1 MKKFSIFLILMLM
14 LSVVTGCML
23 GDEGAATTAAQTETD
38 PISPDVTLA
47 PESTGN
53 IDTIETSG
61 MTSVPEDT
69 TATHSHAFGDWTE
82 SKAPTCTAAGEKIRT
97 CVCGEKETAPVAALD
112 HTEVI
117 DKAVAPTCTQ
127 TGLTEGKHCSVCN
140 AVIVLQETVN
150 APGHTTGAWTTDEAA
165 TCTNNGLRS
174 QKCSVCGEVLNTEV
188 IAATGHTEGE
198 WIIDKQ
204 PTADAD
210 GSKHQMCVV
219 CGVTIKTEI
228 ISAIPHTPGKWITD
242 KNATCTTDGSK
253 YQICSVCGATIK
265 TDNIPALGHTE
276 VMDKA
281 VAPTCTQTGLT
292 EGKHCSVCNAVLVS
306 QKTVNALG
314 HTEVIDKAV
323 APTCTQT
330 GLTEG
335 KHCSVCNEV
344 LVSQKTVNALG
355 HTEVIDKAVAPT
367 CTQTGLTEGKHCSV
381 CNAVLVSQKTVNALG
396 HTEVIDKAVAPTYTN
411 TGLTEGSHC
420 SVCGVVIVR
429 QNIIP
434 ILRKYDDPE
443 SYNDDYGYSYL
454 GTMTKGRSLQKFYDK
469 IDDIAEAFHANSS
482 ANANNNVVGKIN
494 FASLGLTDKEAISVW
509 ITYKNDHPLYYWIS
523 ASVTISGTELWL
535 LTEDEYAKGSDR
547 AKYNELIYDSVE
559 EYVSCIL
566 HETSEYR
573 IALALHDAIIY
584 AIDYAYEPD
593 GSTPEDEL
601 WAHSV
606 LGVFEKQSGV
616 CESYAKTFQMLL
628 NFMGVEN
635 VLVTGQSK
643 GGNHAW
649 NLAKMDDGKWY
660 WFDLT
665 WDDTPNWMWGIRYN
679 YFCVNDTQDVN
690 WRDFGLKSSASFL
703 DNHTI
708 SLPTNEGPEF
718 LYDIPA
724 RSSTKYEPEE
734 PLFRERFSI
743 GGLDYAIVGYNTAAL
758 IKINIGGRVSIPE
771 KVKYNGTEY
780 EVVAV
785 CHMRDDSKF
794 DQGKMIDNIFEDT
807 IMTEVTI
814 PKTVRF
820 IGDLAFVHASLENII
835 VHKDNPYFDS
845 FDGVLFTE
853 NKYSLVQYP
862 LANKRTE
869 YYIPNEVVII
879 AYGAFGHRDIDQSRL
894 EVLTIGANVK
904 HIGIASWGTSYNNL
918 YAMVDGQLGRIYNSL
933 SGKKII
939 KVDPN
944 NSIYEVYDHA
954 LYSHYGDHRLLV
966 VLDKDITS
974 ITIPNTVIWIAQNAF
989 EGCTR
994 LTNVA
999 LPNGITYIGPYTFR
1013 NCTSLVS
1020 ITIPDGVT
1028 SIDERVF
1035 SGCTSLV
1042 SITIP
1047 DSVTSIGDG
1056 AFSGCT
1062 SLASIKIPDGVSSI
1076 GYVVFHGC
1084 TSLTS
1089 ITIPDSVTSIG
1100 RSAFSGCTSLV
1111 SITIPDSV
1119 TSIGDGAFRGCTS
1132 LTSITIPDSVTSI
1145 GDWAFLGCTS
1155 LASIMIPDTVT
1166 SIGDNAFQDCTSL
1179 ASITIPMDVLS
1190 IGAATFHNCT
1200 SLTSITIP
1208 DGVIIID
1215 TSAFSNCTNLA
1226 SVKIPN
1232 SVTSIGDWA
1241 FYNCTSLTSIMIPD
1255 TVTSIGDNA
1264 FQDCTSLTSIT
1275 IPDSVTSIGEMTF
1288 YNCTSLTSITIPD
1301 SVTSIGDLAFYNCT
1315 SLVDVYYAGT
1325 MEEWNQIIIE
1335 LGNED
1340 LKNATIH
1347 YKS

>member
-23 GDEGAATTAAQTETD
+23 GDEGAATTAAQTETA

-47 PESTGN
+47 PESTD
-53 IDTIETSG
+53 DTDTTETSG
-61 MTSVPEDT
+61 TTSVPEDT
-69 TATHSHAFGDWTE
+69 TAAHSHAFGDWTE
-82 SKAPTCTAAGEKIRT
+82 SKAPTCTAAGEKTRT

-228 ISAIPHTPGKWITD
+228 IAAISHTPGEWITD

-265 TDNIPALGHTE
+265 TDNIP
-276 VMDKA
+276 
-281 VAPTCTQTGLT
+281 
-292 EGKHCSVCNAVLVS
+292 
-306 QKTVNALG
+306 
-314 HTEVIDKAV
+314 
-323 APTCTQT
+323 
-330 GLTEG
+330 
-335 KHCSVCNEV
+335 
-344 LVSQKTVNALG
+344 ALG

-635 VLVTGQSK
+635 VFVTGQSK

-690 WRDFGLKSSASFL
+690 WIDFWLQSSASFL

-708 SLPTNEGPEF
+708 SLPTNEGPAF

-724 RSSTKYEPEE
+724 RSSTKYESEE
-734 PLFRERFSI
+734 PVLRDKFSI

-785 CHMRDDSKF
+785 CSMSDDSKF
-794 DQGKMIDNIFEDT
+794 VQGKMIDNIFEDT

-820 IGDLAFVHASLENII
+820 VGDFAFVHASLENII

-879 AYGAFGHRDIDQSRL
+879 AYGAFGDYEQSCL
-894 EVLTIGANVK
+894 EELTIGANVVRF
-904 HIGIASWGTSYNNL
+904 GIASWGSGYNNAKQIIL
-918 YAMVDGQLGRIYNSL
+918 GELGRIYNSL

-954 LYSHYGDHRLLV
+954 LYSSLYGEKRLLLV
-966 VLDKDITS
+966 IDKDIRS
-974 ITIPNTVIWIAQNAF
+974 ITIPDTVQIIESRAF

-994 LTNVA
+994 LTNVT
-999 LPNGITYIGPYTFR
+999 LPNGITDIDSYTFR
-1013 NCTSLVS
+1013 NCTSLTS
-1020 ITIPDGVT
+1020 ITIPDSVT
-1028 SIDERVF
+1028 SIGSSAF

-1089 ITIPDSVTSIG
+1089 ITIPDGVTSIG
-1100 RSAFSGCTSLV
+1100 DAAFSGCTSLA

-1119 TSIGDGAFRGCTS
+1119 TSIGDGAFSSCTS
-1132 LTSITIPDSVTSI
+1132 LTSITIPDGVTSI
-1145 GDWAFLGCTS
+1145 DARAFLGCTS

-1215 TSAFSNCTNLA
+1215 MSAFSNCTNLA
-1226 SVKIPN
+1226 SVTIPN
-1232 SVTSIGDWA
+1232 SVTSIGNWA
-1241 FYNCTSLTSIMIPD
+1241 FLGCTSLTNIMIPD